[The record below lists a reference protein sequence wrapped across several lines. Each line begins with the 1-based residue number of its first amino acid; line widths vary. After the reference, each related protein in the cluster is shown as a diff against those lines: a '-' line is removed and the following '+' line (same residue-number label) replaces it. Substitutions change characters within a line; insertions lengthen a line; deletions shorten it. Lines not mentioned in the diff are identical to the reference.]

1 MIDFL
6 YIRFNALMRTFS
18 CFSLLIL
25 HCLYPLLGASSSP
38 FCNVMSC
45 YALLCYVMLCYVVLC
60 YVMLYYVMLCYI
72 MLCCV
77 VLCYVILCYIM
88 SYRVAHHAGKNIKN
102 KIKRKG

>member
-1 MIDFL
+1 MIDFIF
-6 YIRFNALMRTFS
+6 IRFNALMRTFS

-45 YALLCYVMLCYVVLC
+45 YALLCYVMLCYVMLCYVVLC

-77 VLCYVILCYIM
+77 VLCYVILCHIVLHIM
-88 SYRVAHHAGKNIKN
+88 QARTL
-102 KIKRKG
+102 KIK